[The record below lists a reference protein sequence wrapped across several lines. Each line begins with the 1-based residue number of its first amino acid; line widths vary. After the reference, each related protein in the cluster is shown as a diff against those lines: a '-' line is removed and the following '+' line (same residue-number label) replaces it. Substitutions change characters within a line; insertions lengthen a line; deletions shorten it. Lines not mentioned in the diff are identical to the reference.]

1 MSECASRPA
10 TPPADMA
17 DAASSAEDH
26 VVFMCACCNLPFGD
40 SGDQQESS
48 DDENLIFLKG
58 VTTNVKIN
66 TNKEASEYD
75 LDFYSSVHV
84 LLCNGCSTGIGLL
97 YTATPRHLDYK
108 RGMFILNKNAM
119 TCYSFNNSSKCR
131 LPQEQVNHP
140 TVSYMDKQLKKARMM
155 LGNCTRSLSE
165 LEHLVN

>member
-75 LDFYSSVHV
+75 LDFYS
-84 LLCNGCSTGIGLL
+84 
-97 YTATPRHLDYK
+97 
-108 RGMFILNKNAM
+108 
-119 TCYSFNNSSKCR
+119 YSFNNSSKCR